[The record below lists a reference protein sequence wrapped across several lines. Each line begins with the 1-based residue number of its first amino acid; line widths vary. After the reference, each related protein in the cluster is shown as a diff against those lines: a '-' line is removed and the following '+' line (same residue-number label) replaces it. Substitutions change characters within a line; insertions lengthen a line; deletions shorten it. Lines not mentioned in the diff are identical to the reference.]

1 MIFFQMFNVN
11 RIQLL
16 LCVTLLIHWT
26 SASPSSR
33 FNARS
38 AQSDV
43 GGHHRPSMAGEVRN
57 LRILTIK
64 FINSV
69 KVTKNCEKSPTLQLT
84 NFCHLSSPNDFW
96 LCENILDNWNL
107 ESLKSFACQR
117 DVFLHFFIVKSCI

>member
-1 MIFFQMFNVN
+1 MFNVN

-33 FNARS
+33 FNTRS

-43 GGHHRPSMAGEVRN
+43 GGHHPSMAGEVRN

-96 LCENILDNWNL
+96 LFENILDNWNL
-107 ESLKSFACQR
+107 ESLKSFVCQR
-117 DVFLHFFIVKSCI
+117 FVPSFFYSEKLYLKLELVV